1 MAAHGSKSVI
11 YAALA
16 GNAAIAVMKFVAA
29 AFTGSAA
36 MLSEGIHS
44 VVDTGNQGL
53 MLYGL
58 RQARRKPDDL
68 HPFGYGMELY
78 FWTFVVAILIFA
90 VGAGLS
96 VYEGVAHILHP
107 VPMTDPLWS
116 YGVLALSLVFEGTAW
131 VIAFRAFDK
140 QRGQHGVLAAIRRSK
155 DPTVFTVLFED
166 TAAITGLLIAFAGV
180 AAAQYFDEPIFDGI
194 ASVAIGGV
202 LAGVAIL
209 LARESKGLLI
219 GESVDPEVLLGIRR
233 LVAAES
239 GIVAVNEVLTMHLGP
254 HDVLLAISLDFADG
268 LASEKVEEATSG
280 LERRIVTKYP
290 QVRRVF
296 IEAQNRLAHRAA
308 ARAARR
314 SAEPEA

>member
-1 MAAHGSKSVI
+1 MAHGSKTVI

-16 GNAAIAVMKFVAA
+16 GNAAIAVMKFTAA

-53 MLYGL
+53 ILYGM
-58 RQARRKPDDL
+58 RQARRKPDAR

-96 VYEGVAHILHP
+96 IYEGIQHIRHP
-107 VPMTDPLWS
+107 VPMTNPEWS
-116 YGVLALSLVFEGTAW
+116 YVVLSLSLVFEGVAW
-131 VIAFRAFDK
+131 VIAFREFEK
-140 QRGQHGVLAAIRRSK
+140 QRGRHGYLAAVERSK

-166 TAAITGLLIAFAGV
+166 TAAVIGLLIAFVGI
-180 AAAQYFDEPIFDGI
+180 AAAQYFDEPVLDGV
-194 ASVAIGGV
+194 ASLAIGGV
-202 LAGVAIL
+202 LAAVAVL

-219 GESVDPEVLLGIRR
+219 GESVDPEVLDGIRR
-233 LVAAES
+233 LIGS
-239 GIVAVNEVLTMHLGP
+239 DRRIVAVNEVLTMHLGP
-254 HDVLLAISLDFADG
+254 QDVLLAISIDFVDG
-268 LASEKVEEATSG
+268 LVSEKVEEAISS
-280 LERRIVTKYP
+280 LERRVVAKYP

-296 IEAQNRLAHRAA
+296 IEAQNRYAHRMAERAA
-308 ARAARR
+308 ARI
-314 SAEPEA
+314 SAVQT